1 MKLTIDN
8 SASTENLIDFPIMV
22 KLTPDRFDYSFAQVD
37 GDDIRFVDPDG
48 TALDYECDTWELDG
62 DSWFWVRVPQIDA
75 TSTSDYIWMYYG
87 TAAVGNGENADGVW
101 NAGYAAVY
109 HMNDKPGDP
118 TQILDSTANGNTG
131 TKGAGAAAP
140 TEVDGLVGKGQ
151 QFVAANSQV
160 IASPDVLGGAT
171 AFTIIA
177 AYSKTAYAPR
187 QTVCGTG
194 VLSWQFGY
202 EFADSRWEVSAGDGV
217 SRANCIIHGGQ
228 TVGQH
233 FAWATFVADN
243 AQGLRTGIDDAIS
256 SFAATVGITAI
267 GGGGGSAYIGKAG
280 SYFADKRIDELRL
293 SSVARSAEWIEA
305 EYLSMWDSM
314 LTYGDTEGMPE
325 EVAEEPVVAVASSL
339 LCVGVALA
347 AVRQRHIILYLAAFI
362 ILLFL
367 GFDTFGASL
376 PLAIMAFIFSGY
388 MLYSMSTWF
397 WSTR

>member
-1 MKLTIDN
+1 
-8 SASTENLIDFPIMV
+8 
-22 KLTPDRFDYSFAQVD
+22 
-37 GDDIRFVDPDG
+37 
-48 TALDYECDTWELDG
+48 
-62 DSWFWVRVPQIDA
+62 
-75 TSTSDYIWMYYG
+75 
-87 TAAVGNGENADGVW
+87 
-101 NAGYAAVY
+101 
-109 HMNDKPGDP
+109 
-118 TQILDSTANGNTG
+118 
-131 TKGAGAAAP
+131 
-140 TEVDGLVGKGQ
+140 
-151 QFVAANSQV
+151 
-160 IASPDVLGGAT
+160 
-171 AFTIIA
+171 
-177 AYSKTAYAPR
+177 
-187 QTVCGTG
+187 
-194 VLSWQFGY
+194 
-202 EFADSRWEVSAGDGV
+202 
-217 SRANCIIHGGQ
+217 
-228 TVGQH
+228 
-233 FAWATFVADN
+233 
-243 AQGLRTGIDDAIS
+243 
-256 SFAATVGITAI
+256 VGITAI